1 MKSLKTFLVA
11 AGAIVASTS
20 AHAIDGDPEAGE
32 QVFRTCATCHNVETE
47 QNKVGPH
54 LVNVFGRTPG
64 TVEGFRYSR
73 AMTQF
78 GEEGNV
84 WNEETI
90 AEYLADPRS
99 YVRGNRMAFV
109 GLRNE
114 EDIQNVLAYLAQFS
128 EMPDDDGGEAEDA
141 EGDDTAEG
149 DDAAEGD
156 EADEGDEGEAADE
169 GDDASQSE

>member
-1 MKSLKTFLVA
+1 MKSLKTFVIA
-11 AGAIVASTS
+11 AGAVLVSTS
-20 AHAIDGDPEAGE
+20 AYAIDGDPEAGE
-32 QVFRTCATCHNVETE
+32 QVFRTCATCHNVEAE

-90 AEYLADPRS
+90 AEYLADPRG

-109 GLRNE
+109 GLRSE
-114 EDIQNVLAYLAQFS
+114 EEIDNVLAYLAQFS
-128 EMPDDDGGEAEDA
+128 EMPDA
-141 EGDDTAEG
+141 EGDDGAAEG
-149 DDAAEGD
+149 DGDAAEGD
-156 EADEGDEGEAADE
+156 GEAEAAEGEEATADE
-169 GDDASQSE
+169 

>member
-1 MKSLKTFLVA
+1 MKSLKTFVIA
-11 AGAIVASTS
+11 AGAVLVSTS
-20 AHAIDGDPEAGE
+20 AYAIDGDPEAGE
-32 QVFRTCATCHNVETE
+32 QVFRTCATCHNVEAE

-84 WNEETI
+84 WDEETLS
-90 AEYLADPRS
+90 AYLADPRG

-109 GLRNE
+109 GLKSE
-114 EDIQNVLAYLAQFS
+114 EEIQNVLAYLAQFS
-128 EMPDDDGGEAEDA
+128 EMPDAEGGEE
-141 EGDDTAEG
+141 
-149 DDAAEGD
+149 AAEG
-156 EADEGDEGEAADE
+156 EEASADE
-169 GDDASQSE
+169 